1 MKHTAPGN
9 FRLEFVAPLKRDGPG
24 GICKQNASLKFSLK
38 NLGQSVFSRFGLAI
52 VFTFNMW
59 VALQVRLAREVDP

>member
-9 FRLEFVAPLKRDGPG
+9 FRLEFVAPLKRDG

-52 VFTFNMW
+52 VFTFNM
-59 VALQVRLAREVDP
+59 